1 MTTPGSTVR
10 AAPDGRDDRGQM
22 TMEHKSSFPVV
33 VTSKIAE
40 ARDFYVNHLGFQVVF
55 EADWYVQLYA
65 PREGGGKPVEMAFMK
80 PDQEPQP
87 APLHPAFNGIGVIF
101 TLEVDDV
108 DLLYL
113 GVRDAGRTV
122 TVKLRDEPWG

>member
-1 MTTPGSTVR
+1 
-10 AAPDGRDDRGQM
+10 M

-33 VTSKIAE
+33 VTSKVAE

-55 EADWYVQLYA
+55 EADWYVQLHA

-101 TLEVDDV
+101 TSRLTTLICCVAEC
-108 DLLYL
+108 
-113 GVRDAGRTV
+113 RTLV
-122 TVKLRDEPWG
+122 ARSS